1 MMTIIAP
8 ETITKLLSQAAASP
22 RKRTNLNLHTEPA
35 DPTNRFLNAG
45 LSGTYVQPH
54 RHRAGKW
61 ELVTAIQGR
70 LDFVIF
76 TSNGIV
82 KERIALSPGGTS
94 LAEIPGGVWHSVVFH
109 APAAVALEVKP
120 GPYEP
125 QLDKEFAG
133 WAPPEGDPAAAAFA
147 RWLEIAAPGDQAE
160 RGGPG
165 R

>member
-1 MMTIIAP
+1 MATIIASQ
-8 ETITKLLSQAAASP
+8 TITDLVSRAAAST
-22 RKRTNLNLHTEPA
+22 RKRTNLNLHTELS

-54 RHRAGKW
+54 RHRLGRW
-61 ELVTAIQGR
+61 ELLTAIRGR

-76 TSNGIV
+76 TSDGMVI
-82 KERIALSPGGTS
+82 ERIALSPGGSS

-125 QLDKEFAG
+125 ELDKEFAT

-147 RWLEIAAPGDQAE
+147 QWLETAVPGE
-160 RGGPG
+160 RAQL
-165 R
+165 